1 MRIPSLHLIKYQRQ
15 IAFGLMSKE
24 PRKHFIT
31 CYTTEIVFAIFE
43 KNLEL
48 KTIFGRNQGEP
59 VTNWRFGIGVQQDE
73 G

>member
-1 MRIPSLHLIKYQRQ
+1 LRIPSLHLIKYQRQ

-48 KTIFGRNQGEP
+48 KTILAPTRENQSPTGGLE
-59 VTNWRFGIGVQQDE
+59 
-73 G
+73 